1 MPPENN
7 PSRFSSSKALFTVL
21 VVILIGAGLGL
32 YLSRWKKNNTLQQ
45 SNFSPQTQFVPK
57 GAESREVDQVLLS
70 FGLPTTPPFFDKKNA
85 VQSLDL
91 TAPTSSQTPPSST
104 KTNSPPGATTT
115 SSVAQRSSTTFLSYR
130 IFGQNKTGV
139 RIAFTDYFKN
149 LGWKTPQLLGNND
162 QAPIT
167 FFTEHQGITITLI
180 EVPHAPGTD
189 QPAIV
194 AALTMQSINPSTR

>member
-70 FGLPTTPPFFDKKNA
+70 FGLPTTPPFFDKKKCGTKFG
-85 VQSLDL
+85 LDC
-91 TAPTSSQTPPSST
+91 PDIFP
-104 KTNSPPGATTT
+104 NSP
-115 SSVAQRSSTTFLSYR
+115 QFH
-130 IFGQNKTGV
+130 KDK
-139 RIAFTDYFKN
+139 FTPRCDDYFFGSPTIFHDVFE
-149 LGWKTPQLLGNND
+149 LPY
-162 QAPIT
+162 IR
-167 FFTEHQGITITLI
+167 TEQNRSADC
-180 EVPHAPGTD
+180 VY
-189 QPAIV
+189 
-194 AALTMQSINPSTR
+194 